1 MLDEIMGA
9 KVLVIGDVMLDRYW
23 TGSVKRISPEA
34 PVPVVEAKDI
44 EERVGGAGNV
54 ALNISS
60 LGGDAGIVGFIGKDE
75 DGTCLEE
82 ILKEEGVVTNLEVTD
97 CRTIT
102 KLRILS
108 QHQQLLR
115 VDFEKGYA
123 RHSKESMNKS
133 VMELIDGYQALIISD
148 YGKGTL
154 SDVARLIEIAKSKGI
169 PVLVDPKG
177 TDFSKY
183 YGATLITPNMKEF
196 ELVVGKC
203 SSESEIQVKAM
214 KLANSLSVDAILIT
228 RSEKGMMLVTNSG
241 HSEKVA
247 TVAKEVFDVT
257 GAGDTVIA
265 VMGMALAANYSYMDS
280 MVLANAAAGVVV
292 GKIGTASLSKEELY
306 QAMHEVS
313 DIKYG
318 VLSESLLLR
327 EVKGARLQGE
337 KIVMTNGCFDILH
350 AGHVSYLKAAR
361 AKGDRL
367 IVAVNDDESI
377 SRIKGPSR
385 PIVTLENR
393 MSVLSALDCVDWVIS
408 FSEDTPYRVIK
419 KLLPD
424 ILVKGADYHVNDIV
438 GSDEV
443 INNGGKVE
451 TIDLVPSCST
461 SMIIQSIVDKN
472 G

>member
-1 MLDEIMGA
+1 MGA